1 MIKKILLPTDGSEQA
16 EKTVQYA
23 IDLAKSV
30 GASVDVM
37 YAYQSASLL
46 RKRAAAMMEEIKN
59 ILEEEAKEVVTEVAE
74 RLKAEGIKVTAVA
87 VEGPAAEAILRA
99 SEESAPDLIVMGSRG
114 AGGFA
119 NMLLGGVAE
128 HVIHYSKVPVLIVK

>member
-1 MIKKILLPTDGSEQA
+1 MIKKILLPTDGSEHA

-23 IDLAKSV
+23 IDLAKSL

-37 YAYQSASLL
+37 YAYQSVSLL
-46 RKRAAAMMEEIKN
+46 RKRAAAMMEEYKQIM
-59 ILEEEAKEVVTEVAE
+59 EEDAREIVSEVAA
-74 RLKAEGIKVTAVA
+74 RLKAEGIKVTAVV
-87 VEGPAAEAILRA
+87 VEGAAADAILRA
-99 SEESAPDLIVMGSRG
+99 AEDSKPDVIVMGSRG
-114 AGGFA
+114 EGGFA

>member
-1 MIKKILLPTDGSEQA
+1 MIKKILLPTDGSEHA

-23 IDLAKSV
+23 IDLAKSL

-46 RKRAAAMMEEIKN
+46 RKRAAAM
-59 ILEEEAKEVVTEVAE
+59 LEEYKSMLEEDAKEIVTEVAE
-74 RLKAEGIKVTAVA
+74 RLKAEGVAVSA
-87 VEGPAAEAILRA
+87 IVVEGPAAEAILRA
-99 SEESAPDLIVMGSRG
+99 ADDSHPDLIVMGSRG
-114 AGGFA
+114 EGGFA

-128 HVIHYSKVPVLIVK
+128 HVIHYSKVPVLVVK

>member
-1 MIKKILLPTDGSEQA
+1 MIKKILLPTDGSEHA
-16 EKTVQYA
+16 EKTVQYT

-46 RKRAAAMMEEIKN
+46 RKRAAAMMEEYRQ
-59 ILEEEAKEVVTEVAE
+59 ILEEEAKEIVTEVAE
-74 RLKAEGIKVTAVA
+74 RLKAEGIKVTAAV
-87 VEGPAAEAILRA
+87 VEGSAAEAILRA
-99 SEESAPDLIVMGSRG
+99 ADESTPDLIVMGSRG

-128 HVIHYSKVPVLIVK
+128 HVIHYSKVPVLVVK

>member
-1 MIKKILLPTDGSEQA
+1 MIKKILLPTDGSEYA

-23 IDLAKSV
+23 IDLAKSL

-37 YAYQSASLL
+37 YAYQSVSLL
-46 RKRAAAMMEEIKN
+46 RKRAAVMMEEYKQIM
-59 ILEEEAKEVVTEVAE
+59 EEDAREIVGEVAA
-74 RLKAEGIKVTAVA
+74 RLKAEGIKVTAVV
-87 VEGPAAEAILRA
+87 VEGAAADAILRA
-99 SEESAPDLIVMGSRG
+99 AEDSKPDVIVMGSRG
-114 AGGFA
+114 EGGFA